1 MYNWTPEQEAFFKA
15 VLEDHE
21 SFVKLAAVAGA
32 SKTTSLVEVARRFK
46 QSNPDG
52 TFRYLVFGSANS
64 REAKESFG
72 SNAECSTL
80 HSLAY
85 QAIVP
90 SYGLKLPI
98 ANFISYRDIPST
110 VKRPFGIDIDA
121 LTLIED
127 FNCSR
132 YLTLDSYL
140 DSLEKQPLDSVVTL
154 AQQLLVLMADGQM
167 KCSHSFYLKLFHI
180 AIMTGTYTPE
190 EVDILA
196 VDEAGDLTHIT
207 LDIFRKYPAKQKIMV
222 GDRYQAIFKWMGCVN
237 GFEVLR
243 DEGISLPL
251 PKSFRCSTAIAERVQ
266 SFMQTYINSDFIFK
280 GMDYDH
286 QRIESRAYLTRTNA
300 ALISKMID
308 LDSLNIPYRLATQA
322 KVQQIFSLPLALI
335 YLTPGKKQYNPE
347 LKYLQEDVDEWASS
361 KSLQEDFTKLKYI
374 AHMHKDN
381 PNVQAAVQ
389 LIAVYGPQRIIDLS
403 KSAESH
409 KYSDDGV
416 YLMTAHTSKG

>member
-1 MYNWTPEQEAFFKA
+1 
-15 VLEDHE
+15 
-21 SFVKLAAVAGA
+21 
-32 SKTTSLVEVARRFK
+32 
-46 QSNPDG
+46 
-52 TFRYLVFGSANS
+52 
-64 REAKESFG
+64 
-72 SNAECSTL
+72 
-80 HSLAY
+80 
-85 QAIVP
+85 
-90 SYGLKLPI
+90 
-98 ANFISYRDIPST
+98 
-110 VKRPFGIDIDA
+110 
-121 LTLIED
+121 
-127 FNCSR
+127 
-132 YLTLDSYL
+132 
-140 DSLEKQPLDSVVTL
+140 
-154 AQQLLVLMADGQM
+154 
-167 KCSHSFYLKLFHI
+167 
-180 AIMTGTYTPE
+180 
-190 EVDILA
+190 
-196 VDEAGDLTHIT
+196 
-207 LDIFRKYPAKQKIMV
+207 MV

-266 SFMQTYINSDFIFK
+266 SFMQTYIDDSFVFK
-280 GMDYDH
+280 GMDYEH

-361 KSLQEDFTKLKYI
+361 KALQEDFTKLKYI

-389 LIAVYGPQRIIDLS
+389 LIAVYGPQRIIELS

-416 YLMTAHTSKG
+416 YLMTVHTSKGLSFDSVELADDVNESIEETINELDKRNGYIPSEQEMEGLCLYYVACSRARYEVTNAKYL